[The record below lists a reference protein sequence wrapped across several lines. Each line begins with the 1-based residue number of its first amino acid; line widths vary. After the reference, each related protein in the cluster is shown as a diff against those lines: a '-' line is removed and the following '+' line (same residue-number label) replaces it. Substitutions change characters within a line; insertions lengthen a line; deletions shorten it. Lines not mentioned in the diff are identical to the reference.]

1 MQSIT
6 TPLLEMPSR
15 RYKRTE
21 LLRPWFLKGTAL
33 EGVVTAV
40 PCLLGGAAALL

>member
-1 MQSIT
+1 MQSFT
-6 TPLLEMPSR
+6 TPLQEMPSR
-15 RYKRTE
+15 RYKQTE
-21 LLRPWFLKGTAL
+21 LLRPWFLKGTVL